1 MQNENFCVCC
11 GESIPEGMQVCKK
24 CQSEYEIGWGDSI
37 MQKVY
42 EKGFRDGQ
50 QDILISD
57 NAYNVTV
64 KVSRTKMR
72 ELFSEVFRET
82 MGDFISPLNE
92 KLKIVC
98 GHCIMDLMDS
108 PVSPQYRCCIA
119 EKNCENCISAWLSE
133 LSADDV

>member
-1 MQNENFCVCC
+1 MQNENLCVCC
-11 GESIPEGMQVCKK
+11 GERISENRQICKK
-24 CQSEYEIGWGDSI
+24 CESEYQIKWGDSI

-50 QDILISD
+50 QDILVSD

-64 KVSRTKMR
+64 KVSRSELKKM
-72 ELFSEVFRET
+72 FMET
-82 MGDFISPLNE
+82 IGNFIFPLNE

-98 GHCIMDLMDS
+98 NHCIMNLVES
-108 PVSPQYRCCIA
+108 PVSPAYRCRMA

-133 LSADDV
+133 SFSND